1 MSNNAMKNFF
11 IIFAVVIIGGLVIFA
26 ISKSTGVPDNKLP
39 KESEIKDIGVDAN
52 GNEIIE
58 VDGEESIFLE

>member
-26 ISKSTGVPDNKLP
+26 ISKSTGEPDNKLP